1 MTVGVRTTN
10 ADGTRARGGSNG
22 NERGGS
28 KARAARRAWLV
39 KTYRADVDV
48 YRIPIETAQG
58 VDIHLIPV
66 NPAWSLP
73 FAVTEPAC
81 RCYRCGTLLTVD
93 MVSADRIKPGCD
105 GGTYRRENIRPACSR
120 CNSVTGATT
129 RKTTRTR
136 RTTK

>member
-39 KTYRADVDV
+39 KTFRADVDV
-48 YRIPIETAQG
+48 YRATFHVEGSDEPVEY
-58 VDIHLIPV
+58 LIPV
-66 NPAWSLP
+66 ERSWPQLP
-73 FAVTEPAC
+73 TEPAC
-81 RCYRCGTLLTVD
+81 RCYRCGELLTVD

-105 GGTYRRENIRPACSR
+105 GGTYARTNIRPACKR